1 MNTRLPPFLRSYG
14 FSILLI
20 FSLFIGAFL
29 GTVLKQNAA
38 LLKPLGDI
46 FLNLL
51 FTTIVPL
58 VFFSIASAVAAMT
71 NIRRLG
77 KIMSA
82 MILVFVIT
90 GLIASLVMM
99 IGVIFYPPAVG
110 VHIQLGAAAKL
121 EELKVSEQ
129 IVKAF
134 TAANFA
140 DVLSKRNMMALIVF
154 SILIGLA
161 TSAAGERGKSFSG
174 FLSSGSAV
182 VMKVIAFIMYYAPVA
197 LCTYFAY
204 LVGVFGPELLGSYA
218 RAMVIYYPTA
228 ILYFF
233 IAFTAYVFI
242 AGNSE
247 GVRRFWRNIIPPSL
261 VALATGSSIAAIP
274 ANLQAADQTGVPKDI
289 SEFIIPVGA
298 TIHMEGSCMAAVL
311 KIAFLFGI
319 FNMRFSGMETILRA
333 LGIALLTGVV
343 VSGIPVGVFQ
353 AGKWKTSWPEAG
365 IDGDFNDSGQ
375 LRPKTLP
382 LGKVPAEWLPGSIKI
397 PKNWMLFAGE
407 SDQRNITVE
416 EATEF
421 QSHCSGV
428 WGLRASFI
436 GTERRPEHVNPKVGV
451 VGMVIS
457 GITKARVS

>member
-1 MNTRLPPFLRSYG
+1 MKIRLPPFLTSYG
-14 FSILLI
+14 FSIILI

-29 GTVLKQNAA
+29 GIVFKQNAA
-38 LLKPLGDI
+38 VLKPLGDI

-58 VFFSIASAVAAMT
+58 VFFSISSAIAAMT

-99 IGVIFYPPAVG
+99 IGVSLYPPAVG
-110 VHIQLGAAAKL
+110 VNIHLGATSKV
-121 EELKVSEQ
+121 EELKASEQ

-134 TAANFA
+134 TAADFA
-140 DVLSKRNMMALIVF
+140 DVLSKKNMMALIVF

-161 TSAAGERGKSFSG
+161 TSAAGEWGKTFSG

-182 VMKVIAFIMYYAPVA
+182 MMKVIAFVMYYAPIG
-197 LCTYFAY
+197 LCAYFAY

-218 RAMVIYYPTA
+218 RTMIVYYPTA

-233 IAFTAYVFI
+233 IAFTVYVFI
-242 AGNSE
+242 AGKSE

-261 VALATGSSIAAIP
+261 IALATGSSIATIP
-274 ANLQAADQTGVPKDI
+274 ANLQAADKTGVPKDI
-289 SEFIIPVGA
+289 SEFIIPIGA
-298 TIHMEGSCMAAVL
+298 TVHMEGSCMAAVL

-319 FNMRFSGMETILRA
+319 FNMRFSGIETILTA

-343 VSGIPVGVFQ
+343 VSGIPGGGTIGELLIISFY
-353 AGKWKTSWPEAG
+353 GFPPEALPVIMMIG
-365 IDGDFNDSGQ
+365 TLVDAPATMVNAIGDNVSSIQVARILGG
-375 LRPKTLP
+375 KNW
-382 LGKVPAEWLPGSIKI
+382 LGK
-397 PKNWMLFAGE
+397 
-407 SDQRNITVE
+407 T
-416 EATEF
+416 
-421 QSHCSGV
+421 
-428 WGLRASFI
+428 
-436 GTERRPEHVNPKVGV
+436 
-451 VGMVIS
+451 
-457 GITKARVS
+457 